1 MLLFMRVYMTDLN
14 PKKLIEVCPV
24 CGSSNVDYEMG
35 GYIGKVYHC
44 KDCDYTGALILEA
57 DKELIDAIKED
68 FEKEK

>member
-1 MLLFMRVYMTDLN
+1 MNDLN
-14 PKKLIEVCPV
+14 PEKLIEVCPM
-24 CGSSNVDYEMG
+24 CGSSNVDYEVG

-68 FEKEK
+68 FKKEK